1 MTQETVITHVPFNP
15 RASLMKG
22 KSLKYGSFILTY
34 SDTLNSVF
42 VGYIQL
48 YFIDIYS
55 LYIVLD
61 FLWIIS
67 FKHIINFGHICSS
80 SPLLKPSPAYYS
92 SPFFSLPFVFMP
104 NLFTH
109 RCICDIRAHT
119 EFYACINKLRITIKK
134 KYNICLHVLDL
145 CQYSHPHLH
154 TFPQQMN
161 LFFHT
166 GI

>member
-1 MTQETVITHVPFNP
+1 
-15 RASLMKG
+15 MKG

-34 SDTLNSVF
+34 SDTLNSMF

-67 FKHIINFGHICSS
+67 FKHIINFDHMCSS
-80 SPLLKPSPAYYS
+80 SPLLKFLPLHTTLLPST
-92 SPFFSLPFVFMP
+92 SLPFIFMP
-104 NLFTH
+104 NLFIH
-109 RCICDIRAHT
+109 ICICDTRAYT
-119 EFYACINKLRITIKK
+119 EFYACINKFRTTIKK

-145 CQYSHPHLH
+145 CQYGHPHLH
-154 TFPQQMN
+154 TFPQQRN